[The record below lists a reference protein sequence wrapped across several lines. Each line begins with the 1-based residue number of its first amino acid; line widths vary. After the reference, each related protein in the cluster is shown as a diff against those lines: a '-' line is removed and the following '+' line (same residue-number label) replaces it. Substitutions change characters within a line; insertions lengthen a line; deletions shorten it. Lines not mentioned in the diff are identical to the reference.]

1 MRRYLVRA
9 CVTIACLAAAWR
21 ALPAPADNPG
31 HSKLYVTGAASTLKD
46 QGLAELAPTG
56 PEAAGFERVPGPA
69 VRMRN
74 NEAQATTSPW
84 IDANGWRF
92 LRGLRKANY
101 EKLPAGSAVPAAA
114 EAFTFNVDAILDP
127 DPADLP
133 ELARFLQFLKSQNRE
148 PLPAMANIG
157 VVDDKSPA
165 MGEVL
170 NMLTRRN
177 LLYRVV
183 PAPDRKLDLNV
194 QLGSK
199 DFPKES
205 AQNPSEF
212 AARVRAKLGDDRRL
226 VRLYGTSTVIA
237 HLT

>member
-1 MRRYLVRA
+1 MRRYVVRA

-21 ALPAPADNPG
+21 ALPA
-31 HSKLYVTGAASTLKD
+31 
-46 QGLAELAPTG
+46 
-56 PEAAGFERVPGPA
+56 
-69 VRMRN
+69 
-74 NEAQATTSPW
+74 
-84 IDANGWRF
+84 
-92 LRGLRKANY
+92 
-101 EKLPAGSAVPAAA
+101 PAAA

-148 PLPAMANIG
+148 PMPAMANIG

-183 PAPDRKLDLNV
+183 PAPDRKLDL
-194 QLGSK
+194 
-199 DFPKES
+199 
-205 AQNPSEF
+205 
-212 AARVRAKLGDDRRL
+212 
-226 VRLYGTSTVIA
+226 
-237 HLT
+237 